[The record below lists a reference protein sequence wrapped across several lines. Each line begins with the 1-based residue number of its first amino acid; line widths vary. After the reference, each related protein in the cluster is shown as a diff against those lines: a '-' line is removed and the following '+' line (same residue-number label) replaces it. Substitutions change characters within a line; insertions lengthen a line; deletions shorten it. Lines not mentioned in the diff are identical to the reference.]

1 MRRGVVRG
9 AAMAALLISAI
20 GPVRGETLADYARRA
35 SCLIGPNNVFKLS
48 MAAQGTLESVTVER
62 SDKVK
67 KEQVI
72 ARLESGVEQA
82 QLDAARAR
90 SETDV
95 IIRLKKVIYSAAAA
109 KLERLKTLRAETV
122 ATQQAVDDAGSA
134 AAMALSEL
142 EQAELDRKLAGFE
155 VERLEAT
162 LRRRVLHAPANGVV
176 TAVDLHPGEY
186 ADPANSIATITEIDP
201 LKIAVYLPADAYPLV
216 SVGMHALITPK
227 ETSSKSRE
235 AAVTVKD
242 PQIDASS
249 GLFLVQLK
257 MPNPAGDIPAGVSCN
272 AEFLS
277 GR

>member
-1 MRRGVVRG
+1 
-9 AAMAALLISAI
+9 
-20 GPVRGETLADYARRA
+20 
-35 SCLIGPNNVFKLS
+35 
-48 MAAQGTLESVTVER
+48 
-62 SDKVK
+62 
-67 KEQVI
+67 
-72 ARLESGVEQA
+72 VEQA
-82 QLDAARAR
+82 QLDAAKTR

-95 IIRLKKVIYSAAAA
+95 IIRLKKTVHTAAAA
-109 KLERLKTLRAETV
+109 KHERLKTLLAQTV

-134 AAMALSEL
+134 AAVALAEL
-142 EQAELDRKLAGFE
+142 EQAELERKFAGYE

-162 LRRRVLHAPANGVV
+162 LRRRTLRAPADGVV

-186 ADPANSIATITEIDP
+186 ADSANTIATITEIDP
-201 LKIAVYLPADAYPLV
+201 LKVAVYLPADAYPLV

-235 AAVTVKD
+235 AVVTVKD

-257 MPNPAGDIPAGVSCN
+257 MPNPDGDIPAGVSCN
-272 AEFLS
+272 AEFMA